1 MKILCIGDVCGSA
14 GCSMFE
20 DTALSLKREL
30 SADLIIVNGENSAD
44 GNGIIPH
51 SAKRLF
57 NGGADIITG
66 GNHTLRRFEIHP
78 ELEENFRLLRP
89 HNFPEN
95 APGSGYALIDCGRFS
110 VAVINL
116 LGTVYMDSNSCPFV
130 CADTLISRAKK
141 DGARI
146 IIVDFH
152 AEATSEKRAMGFY
165 LDGRVTAVL
174 GTHTHVQTADEQLL
188 PNGTAYITD
197 IGMTGPVQ
205 SVLGVK
211 YEASLAR
218 IKDKMPARFVIAEG
232 QCYLNGVLL
241 EIDDKTGAAISIKR
255 ITKFQKEH

>member
-14 GCSMFE
+14 GCAAFE

-30 SADLIIVNGENSAD
+30 CADLIIVNGENSAD
-44 GNGIIPH
+44 GNGILPH
-51 SAKRLF
+51 SANRLF
-57 NGGADIITG
+57 NGGADVITG
-66 GNHTLRRFEIHP
+66 GNHTLRRYEIHP

-89 HNFPEN
+89 HNFPSN
-95 APGSGYALIDCGRFS
+95 APGGGYALIDCGRTS

-116 LGTVYMDSNSCPFV
+116 LGTVYMESNSCPFC
-130 CADTLISRAKK
+130 CADELIARAKADNAK
-141 DGARI
+141 I

-165 LDGRVTAVL
+165 LDGRVSAVF
-174 GTHTHVQTADEQLL
+174 GTHTHVLTADEQLL

-218 IKDKMPARFVIAEG
+218 IKDKMPARFIIAEG
-232 QCYLNGVLL
+232 ECYINGILL
-241 EIDDKTGAAISIKR
+241 EIDDKTGKAISIKR
-255 ITKFQKEH
+255 ITTFQKEH

>member
-1 MKILCIGDVCGSA
+1 MKILCVGDVCGSA
-14 GCSMFE
+14 GCTVFE
-20 DTALSLKREL
+20 DTALILKREFG
-30 SADLIIVNGENSAD
+30 ADLIIVNGENSAD
-44 GNGIIPH
+44 GNGILPY
-51 SAKRLF
+51 SANRLF

-66 GNHTLRRFEIHP
+66 GNHTLRRYEIHP
-78 ELEENFRLLRP
+78 ELESNFRLLRP
-89 HNFPEN
+89 HNFPAN
-95 APGSGYALIDCGRFS
+95 SPGSGYALIDCGRLS

-116 LGTVYMDSNSCPFV
+116 LGTVYMESNFCPFC
-130 CADTLISRAKK
+130 CADALIERAKADNAK
-141 DGARI
+141 I

-165 LDGRVTAVL
+165 LDGRVSAMF

-232 QCYLNGVLL
+232 PCYLNGVLI
-241 EIDDKTGAAISIKR
+241 EFDDKTGAAVSIKR